1 MTDKTAFI
9 IPCYNEEQNIEDLV
23 RSCKEIIYK
32 SKGVV
37 EFILVNNGSKD
48 STANKIKHNTSS
60 QIHFV
65 NIDENIGMGNGV
77 KKGLEFA
84 IKSQNYKNF
93 GWTHADLQ
101 IPQESLIE
109 ALKIMEIEQFNS
121 KKIYIRGKRINRK
134 NFDVILTFLMACYTS
149 ILKKGLYYDIT
160 GLPVL
165 INNKLISKVLLDS
178 PNGFAFDVYTYIKAK
193 REKAKIIRFNVN
205 FGDRAKGK
213 SSWNTGFLSK
223 IKMCNYYLKE
233 IWKI

>member
-1 MTDKTAFI
+1 MSDKTAFI
-9 IPCYNEEQNIEDLV
+9 IPCYNEEENVEDLIA
-23 RSCKEIIYK
+23 SCKKIINN
-32 SKGVV
+32 SGGDID
-37 EFILVNNGSKD
+37 FILVNNGSKD
-48 STANKIKHNTSS
+48 TTANKLENGLGP

-65 NIDENIGMGNGV
+65 NIEENIGMGNGI

-84 IKSQNYKNF
+84 IKSKDYKNF

-101 IPQESLIE
+101 IPQKSLIE
-109 ALKIMEIEQFNS
+109 ALEIMDSEKINS
-121 KKIYIRGKRINRK
+121 KKIYIRGKRINRN
-134 NFDVILTFLMACYTS
+134 NFDIVFTFLMACYTS
-149 ILKKGLYYDIT
+149 IIKKGLYYDIT

-178 PNGFAFDVYTYIKAK
+178 PNGFAFDVHTYIKAK